1 MEARECPCSGHTLG
15 KLLQPGVLAVLADGP
30 LHGYRVARQ
39 VAGLAVLRDQ
49 PPDPRG
55 VYRMLREM
63 ERGGLLVSTWDL
75 SDAGPAR
82 RRYELTAPGRSCL
95 RQWVCTLRKY
105 RSAIDELLIE
115 TSRAAR
121 SRAAASTAEER
132 RPPGGN
138 R

>member
-1 MEARECPCSGHTLG
+1 MEARDCSCSGRTLG

-63 ERGGLLVSTWDL
+63 ERGGLLISTWDL

-105 RSAIDELLIE
+105 RSAIDELLTE
-115 TSRAAR
+115 TSRAVR

-132 RPPGGN
+132 RPPGGS